1 VPADPSPPAKEI
13 TMPSILGL
21 GPSAARLLVVAGTGA
36 LAAVMAG
43 CAAGGGASAGGDA
56 TRVAVESDAETCDLS
71 TTSAPAGTIVFTVTN
86 TGDDITEFYL
96 YASDGEAVVGEVED
110 IGPGLTRDLT
120 ASLDAGTYVTA
131 CKPGMVGEGIR
142 GSFTVAAS

>member
-1 VPADPSPPAKEI
+1 
-13 TMPSILGL
+13 MPSILGL
-21 GPSAARLLVVAGTGA
+21 GPTATRLLVAAGAGA

-43 CAAGGGASAGGDA
+43 CAADGGASAGGDV
-56 TRVAVESDAETCDLS
+56 TRVAVESGAQTCDLS

-86 TGDDITEFYL
+86 TGDDVTEFYL
-96 YASDGEAVVGEVED
+96 YAADGKAVVGEVENV
-110 IGPGLTRDLT
+110 GPGLSRDLT